1 MDPVFERRSLVRNV
15 HIPAQHIQRN
25 IQVSLMA
32 QLRAKYEGVC
42 IPEGFVQTRSITV
55 MEHSLGRI
63 NLIHGGLDYS
73 VKFQADICMPHPGQV
88 FRAPVLMRSKIGLHA
103 ELSPMKVLLPRDL
116 HIGDAS
122 FEDIKESQVVEFE
135 VKGSRFQQ
143 GDDSIVV
150 LGHLKTV
157 VAPQAVEAEK
167 AAVSTDEPLLAASGA
182 SNAAA
187 SAERRVVV
195 PQEQMPAGT
204 AARKRKVITKPS
216 VKINEPSAEGEA
228 PGPAGPSGPA

>member
-1 MDPVFERRSLVRNV
+1 MDPVFERRALVRNV

-42 IPEGFVQTRSITV
+42 IPEGFVQNRSVTV
-55 MEHSLGRI
+55 VEHSLGRI

-103 ELSPMKVLLPRDL
+103 ELPPMKVLLPRDL

-122 FEDIKESQVVEFE
+122 FEDIKEGQVVEFE

-157 VAPQAVEAEK
+157 VAPQAVEADK
-167 AAVSTDEPLLAASGA
+167 AAVSADEPLLAASGA

-187 SAERRVVV
+187 SAERKVVV
-195 PQEQMPAGT
+195 PQEQMPA
-204 AARKRKVITKPS
+204 AAVRKTKRIGKPA
-216 VKINEPSAEGEA
+216 VTINEPGAKGEA
-228 PGPAGPSGPA
+228 AGSAGPPGPA

>member
-1 MDPVFERRSLVRNV
+1 MDPIFERRALVRSV

-55 MEHSLGRI
+55 VEHSLGRV

-88 FRAPVLMRSKIGLHA
+88 FRAPVVLRSKIGLHA
-103 ELSPMKVLLPRDL
+103 EVAPMKILLPRDL
-116 HIGDAS
+116 HLGDAS
-122 FEDIKESQVVEFE
+122 FEDIKEGQEVEFE

-150 LGHLKTV
+150 LGHLKQV
-157 VAPQAVEAEK
+157 VNAQKAEAER
-167 AAVSTDEPLLAASGA
+167 ATGAEEPLLAASTGT
-182 SNAAA
+182 NAAA
-187 SAERRVVV
+187 DVERKVVV
-195 PQEQMPAGT
+195 PQDQLPA
-204 AARKRKVITKPS
+204 ASARKRKVITKPAG
-216 VKINEPSAEGEA
+216 KTNEPSAQGEA

>member
-1 MDPVFERRSLVRNV
+1 MDPLAPIFERRALVRSV

-42 IPEGFVQTRSITV
+42 IPEGFVQSRSITV
-55 MEHSLGRI
+55 VEHSLGRV

-88 FRAPVLMRSKIGLHA
+88 FRAPVILRSKIGLHA
-103 ELSPMKVLLPRDL
+103 ESAPMKILLPRDL
-116 HIGDAS
+116 HLGDAS
-122 FEDIKESQVVEFE
+122 FEDIKEGQEVEFE

-150 LGHLKTV
+150 LGHLKSV
-157 VAPQAVEAEK
+157 VAPQRVEEGN
-167 AAVSTDEPLLAASGA
+167 AATSEEPLLAAGTG

-187 SAERRVVV
+187 SVERKVVV
-195 PQEQMPAGT
+195 PQEQLPA
-204 AARKRKVITKPS
+204 APARKRKVITKPS
-216 VKINEPSAEGEA
+216 VNTNESGAQGKAEGSA
-228 PGPAGPSGPA
+228 

>member
-1 MDPVFERRSLVRNV
+1 MDPIFERRALVRSV

-55 MEHSLGRI
+55 VEHSLGRV

-73 VKFQADICMPHPGQV
+73 VKFQADICMPHPGQT
-88 FRAPVLMRSKIGLHA
+88 FRAPVVLRSKIGLHA
-103 ELSPMKVLLPRDL
+103 EVAPMKILLPRDL
-116 HIGDAS
+116 HLGDAT
-122 FEDIKESQVVEFE
+122 FEDIKEGQEVEFE

-150 LGHLKTV
+150 LGHLKQV
-157 VAPQAVEAEK
+157 VAAQKADAEK
-167 AAVSTDEPLLAASGA
+167 AVAEEPLLAASTGT
-182 SNAAA
+182 NAAA
-187 SAERRVVV
+187 DVERKVVV
-195 PQEQMPAGT
+195 PQEQMPVAK
-204 AARKRKVITKPS
+204 APRKTKVIARPAVT
-216 VKINEPSAEGEA
+216 INEPGTQGKAE
-228 PGPAGPSGPA
+228 GPAGPSGPA

>member
-1 MDPVFERRSLVRNV
+1 MEPLAPIFERRALVRSV

-42 IPEGFVQTRSITV
+42 IPEGFVQSRSITV
-55 MEHSLGRI
+55 VDHSLGRV

-88 FRAPVLMRSKIGLHA
+88 FRAPVVLRSTIGLHA
-103 ELSPMKVLLPRDL
+103 EVSPMKVLLPRDL
-116 HIGDAS
+116 HLGDAS
-122 FEDIKESQVVEFE
+122 FEDIKEGQEVEFE

-150 LGHLKTV
+150 LGHLKQV
-157 VAPQAVEAEK
+157 VNAQKAEAEK
-167 AAVSTDEPLLAASGA
+167 AVAAEEPLLAASTG

-187 SAERRVVV
+187 DVERRVVV
-195 PQEQMPAGT
+195 PQEQVPVAP
-204 AARKRKVITKPS
+204 RKRKVIAKPAPTT
-216 VKINEPSAEGEA
+216 NEPSAQGKA
-228 PGPAGPSGPA
+228 PGSAGSPGPA

>member
-1 MDPVFERRSLVRNV
+1 MDPIFERRALVRSV

-42 IPEGFVQTRSITV
+42 IPEGFVQNRSITV
-55 MEHSLGRI
+55 VEHSLGRV

-88 FRAPVLMRSKIGLHA
+88 FRAPVMLRSKIGLHA
-103 ELSPMKVLLPRDL
+103 ESLPMKILLPRDL
-116 HIGDAS
+116 HLGDTS
-122 FEDIKESQVVEFE
+122 FEDIKDGQEVEFE

-150 LGHLKTV
+150 LGHLRTV
-157 VAPQAVEAEK
+157 VNPQQAEMEK
-167 AAVSTDEPLLAASGA
+167 AAASEEPLLAASTGL
-182 SNAAA
+182 AAA
-187 SAERRVVV
+187 ADVLRKVVV
-195 PQEQMPAGT
+195 PQDQVPATSTRKRKTIAKPAGT
-204 AARKRKVITKPS
+204 T
-216 VKINEPSAEGEA
+216 NESGAKGKAE
-228 PGPAGPSGPA
+228 GPAGPSGPA

>member
-1 MDPVFERRSLVRNV
+1 MEPLAPIFERRALVRSV

-42 IPEGFVQTRSITV
+42 IPEGFVQSRSITV
-55 MEHSLGRI
+55 VDHSLGRV

-73 VKFQADICMPHPGQV
+73 VKFQGDICMPHPGQV
-88 FRAPVLMRSKIGLHA
+88 FRAPVVLRSKIGIHA
-103 ELSPMKVLLPRDL
+103 EVSPMKVLLPRDL
-116 HIGDAS
+116 HLGDAS
-122 FEDIKESQVVEFE
+122 FEDIKEGQEVEFE

-150 LGHLKTV
+150 LGHLKQV
-157 VAPQAVEAEK
+157 VNAQKAEAEK
-167 AAVSTDEPLLAASGA
+167 AVASEEPLLAAST

-187 SAERRVVV
+187 DVERKVVV
-195 PQEQMPAGT
+195 PQEQVPVAP
-204 AARKRKVITKPS
+204 RKRRVIAKPA
-216 VKINEPSAEGEA
+216 VTTNEPSAQGKA
-228 PGPAGPSGPA
+228 PGPAGPPGPA

>member
-1 MDPVFERRSLVRNV
+1 MDPIFERRALVRSV

-55 MEHSLGRI
+55 VEHSLGRV

-73 VKFQADICMPHPGQV
+73 VKFQADICMPHPGQT
-88 FRAPVLMRSKIGLHA
+88 FRAPVVLRSKIGLHA
-103 ELSPMKVLLPRDL
+103 EVAPMKILLPRDL
-116 HIGDAS
+116 HLGDAT
-122 FEDIKESQVVEFE
+122 FEDIKEGQEVEFE

-150 LGHLKTV
+150 LGHLKQV
-157 VAPQAVEAEK
+157 VAAQKADAEK
-167 AAVSTDEPLLAASGA
+167 AVAEEPLLAASTGT
-182 SNAAA
+182 NAAA
-187 SAERRVVV
+187 DVERKVVV
-195 PQEQMPAGT
+195 PQEQMPA
-204 AARKRKVITKPS
+204 AKAPRKTKVIARPAVT
-216 VKINEPSAEGEA
+216 INEPGAQGKAE
-228 PGPAGPSGPA
+228 GPAGPSGPA

>member
-1 MDPVFERRSLVRNV
+1 MDPIAPIFERRALVRSV

-42 IPEGFVQTRSITV
+42 IPEGFVQSRSITV
-55 MEHSLGRI
+55 VDHSLGRV

-88 FRAPVLMRSKIGLHA
+88 FRAPVVLRSKIGLHA
-103 ELSPMKVLLPRDL
+103 EVSPMKVLLPRDL
-116 HIGDAS
+116 HLGDAS
-122 FEDIKESQVVEFE
+122 FEDIKEGQEVEFE

-150 LGHLKTV
+150 LGHLKQV
-157 VAPQAVEAEK
+157 VNAQRADAEK
-167 AAVSTDEPLLAASGA
+167 ATAAEEPLLAAST

-187 SAERRVVV
+187 DVERRVVV
-195 PQEQMPAGT
+195 PQDQVPA
-204 AARKRKVITKPS
+204 APRKRKVIAKPA
-216 VKINEPSAEGEA
+216 VTTNEPSAQGKA
-228 PGPAGPSGPA
+228 PGPAGPPGPA

>member
-1 MDPVFERRSLVRNV
+1 MDPIFERRALVRSV

-42 IPEGFVQTRSITV
+42 IPEGFVQNRSITV
-55 MEHSLGRI
+55 VEHSLGRV

-88 FRAPVLMRSKIGLHA
+88 FRAPVMLRSKIGLHA
-103 ELSPMKVLLPRDL
+103 ESLPMKILLPRDL
-116 HIGDAS
+116 HLGDTS
-122 FEDIKESQVVEFE
+122 FEDIKDGQEVEFE

-150 LGHLKTV
+150 LGHLRTV
-157 VAPQAVEAEK
+157 VNPQQAEMEK
-167 AAVSTDEPLLAASGA
+167 AAAGSEEPLLAAGTA
-182 SNAAA
+182 SKAADV
-187 SAERRVVV
+187 ERKVVV
-195 PQEQMPAGT
+195 PQEQMPAS
-204 AARKRKVITKPS
+204 AARKRKVITKPATTT
-216 VKINEPSAEGEA
+216 NESGAQGKT
-228 PGPAGPSGPA
+228 PGPVGPSGPA

>member
-1 MDPVFERRSLVRNV
+1 MEPLAPIFERRALVRSV

-42 IPEGFVQTRSITV
+42 IPEGFVQSRSITV
-55 MEHSLGRI
+55 VDHSLGRV

-88 FRAPVLMRSKIGLHA
+88 FRAPVVLRSKIGLHA
-103 ELSPMKVLLPRDL
+103 EVSPMKVLLPRDL
-116 HIGDAS
+116 HLGDVS
-122 FEDIKESQVVEFE
+122 FEDIKEGQEVEFE

-150 LGHLKTV
+150 LGHLKQV
-157 VAPQAVEAEK
+157 VNAQKAEAEK
-167 AAVSTDEPLLAASGA
+167 AVASEEPLLAAST

-187 SAERRVVV
+187 DVERRVVV
-195 PQEQMPAGT
+195 PQEQVPVAP
-204 AARKRKVITKPS
+204 RKRRVIAKPA
-216 VKINEPSAEGEA
+216 VTTNEPSAQGKA
-228 PGPAGPSGPA
+228 PGPAGPPGPA

>member
-1 MDPVFERRSLVRNV
+1 MDPIFERRALVRSV

-42 IPEGFVQTRSITV
+42 IPEGFVQNRSITV
-55 MEHSLGRI
+55 VEHSLGRV

-88 FRAPVLMRSKIGLHA
+88 FRAPVILRSKIGLHA
-103 ELSPMKVLLPRDL
+103 ESLPMKILLPRDL
-116 HIGDAS
+116 HLGDTS
-122 FEDIKESQVVEFE
+122 FEDIKDGQEVEFE

-150 LGHLKTV
+150 LGHLRTV
-157 VAPQAVEAEK
+157 VNPQQAEMEK
-167 AAVSTDEPLLAASGA
+167 AVVGEEPLLAASTG

-187 SAERRVVV
+187 DVERKVVV
-195 PQEQMPAGT
+195 PQEQIPT
-204 AARKRKVITKPS
+204 ASARKRKVITKPS
-216 VKINEPSAEGEA
+216 VKINEPGPQGEA

>member
-1 MDPVFERRSLVRNV
+1 MEPLAPIFERRALVRSV

-42 IPEGFVQTRSITV
+42 IPEGFVQSRSITV
-55 MEHSLGRI
+55 VDHSLGRV

-88 FRAPVLMRSKIGLHA
+88 FRAPVVLRSKIGLHA
-103 ELSPMKVLLPRDL
+103 EVSPMKVLLPRDL
-116 HIGDAS
+116 HLGDAS
-122 FEDIKESQVVEFE
+122 FEDIKEGQEVEFE

-150 LGHLKTV
+150 LGHLKQV
-157 VAPQAVEAEK
+157 VNAQKAEAEK
-167 AAVSTDEPLLAASGA
+167 AVASEEPLLAAST

-187 SAERRVVV
+187 DVERKVVV
-195 PQEQMPAGT
+195 PQEQVPVAP
-204 AARKRKVITKPS
+204 RKRRVIAKPA
-216 VKINEPSAEGEA
+216 VTTNEPSAQGKA
-228 PGPAGPSGPA
+228 PGPAGPPGPA

>member
-1 MDPVFERRSLVRNV
+1 MDPIFERRALVRSV

-55 MEHSLGRI
+55 VEHSLGRV

-73 VKFQADICMPHPGQV
+73 VKFQADICMPHPGQT
-88 FRAPVLMRSKIGLHA
+88 FRAPVVLRSKIGLHA
-103 ELSPMKVLLPRDL
+103 EVAPMKILLPRDL
-116 HIGDAS
+116 HLGDAT
-122 FEDIKESQVVEFE
+122 FEDIKEGQEVEFE

-150 LGHLKTV
+150 LGHLKQV
-157 VAPQAVEAEK
+157 VAAQKADAEK
-167 AAVSTDEPLLAASGA
+167 AVAEEPLLAASTGT
-182 SNAAA
+182 NAAA
-187 SAERRVVV
+187 DVERKVVV
-195 PQEQMPAGT
+195 PQEQMPA
-204 AARKRKVITKPS
+204 AKAPRKTKVIAKPS

>member
-1 MDPVFERRSLVRNV
+1 MDPIFERRALVRSV

-55 MEHSLGRI
+55 VEHSLGRV

-73 VKFQADICMPHPGQV
+73 VKFQADICMPHPGQT
-88 FRAPVLMRSKIGLHA
+88 FRAPVVLRSKIGLHA
-103 ELSPMKVLLPRDL
+103 EVAPMKILLPRDL
-116 HIGDAS
+116 HLGDAT
-122 FEDIKESQVVEFE
+122 FEDIKEGQEVEFE

-150 LGHLKTV
+150 LGHLKQV
-157 VAPQAVEAEK
+157 VAAQKADAEK
-167 AAVSTDEPLLAASGA
+167 AAAEEPLLAASTGT
-182 SNAAA
+182 NAAA
-187 SAERRVVV
+187 DVERKVVV
-195 PQEQMPAGT
+195 PQEQMPA
-204 AARKRKVITKPS
+204 AKAPRKTKVIARPAVT
-216 VKINEPSAEGEA
+216 INEPGAQGKAE
-228 PGPAGPSGPA
+228 GPAGPSGPA

>member
-1 MDPVFERRSLVRNV
+1 MEPLAPIFERRALVRSV

-42 IPEGFVQTRSITV
+42 SPEGFVQSRSITV
-55 MEHSLGRI
+55 VDHSLGRV

-88 FRAPVLMRSKIGLHA
+88 FRAPVVLRSKIGLHA
-103 ELSPMKVLLPRDL
+103 EVSPMKVLLPRDL
-116 HIGDAS
+116 HLGDAS
-122 FEDIKESQVVEFE
+122 FEDIKEGQEVEFE

-150 LGHLKTV
+150 LGHLKQV
-157 VAPQAVEAEK
+157 VNAQKAEAEK
-167 AAVSTDEPLLAASGA
+167 VVASEEPLLAAST

-187 SAERRVVV
+187 DVERRVVV
-195 PQEQMPAGT
+195 PQEQVPVAP
-204 AARKRKVITKPS
+204 RKRKVIAKPA
-216 VKINEPSAEGEA
+216 VTTNEPSAQGKA
-228 PGPAGPSGPA
+228 PGPAGPPGPA

>member
-1 MDPVFERRSLVRNV
+1 MDPIFERRALVRSV

-42 IPEGFVQTRSITV
+42 IPEGFVQNRSITV
-55 MEHSLGRI
+55 VEHSLGRV

-88 FRAPVLMRSKIGLHA
+88 FRAPVMLRSKIGLHA
-103 ELSPMKVLLPRDL
+103 ESPPMKILLPRDL
-116 HIGDAS
+116 HLGDAT
-122 FEDIKESQVVEFE
+122 FEDIKDGQEVEFE

-150 LGHLKTV
+150 LGHLRTAV
-157 VAPQAVEAEK
+157 NPQQAQIEK
-167 AAVSTDEPLLAASGA
+167 AEAGEEPLLAAGTGT
-182 SNAAA
+182 NAAA
-187 SAERRVVV
+187 DVERKVVV
-195 PQEQMPAGT
+195 PQEQMPAPS
-204 AARKRKVITKPS
+204 ARKRKVISKPA
-216 VKINEPSAEGEA
+216 VTINEPSAQGKA
-228 PGPAGPSGPA
+228 PGPAGPPGPA

>member
-1 MDPVFERRSLVRNV
+1 MDPIFERRALVRSV

-55 MEHSLGRI
+55 VEHSLGRV

-73 VKFQADICMPHPGQV
+73 VKFQADICMPHPGQT
-88 FRAPVLMRSKIGLHA
+88 FRAPVVLRSKIGLHA
-103 ELSPMKVLLPRDL
+103 EVAPMKILLPRDL
-116 HIGDAS
+116 HLGDAT
-122 FEDIKESQVVEFE
+122 FEDIKEGQEVEFE

-150 LGHLKTV
+150 LGHLKQV
-157 VAPQAVEAEK
+157 VAAQKADAEK
-167 AAVSTDEPLLAASGA
+167 AVAEEPLLAASTGT
-182 SNAAA
+182 NAAA
-187 SAERRVVV
+187 DVERKVVV
-195 PQEQMPAGT
+195 PQEQMPVAK
-204 AARKRKVITKPS
+204 APRKTKVIARPAVT
-216 VKINEPSAEGEA
+216 INEPGAQGKAE
-228 PGPAGPSGPA
+228 GPAGPSGPA

>member
-1 MDPVFERRSLVRNV
+1 MDPIFERRALVRSV

-42 IPEGFVQTRSITV
+42 IPEGFVQNRSITV
-55 MEHSLGRI
+55 VEHSLGRV

-88 FRAPVLMRSKIGLHA
+88 FRAPVMLRSKIGLHA
-103 ELSPMKVLLPRDL
+103 ESLPMKILLPRDL
-116 HIGDAS
+116 HLGDTS
-122 FEDIKESQVVEFE
+122 FEDIKDGQEVEFE

-150 LGHLKTV
+150 LGHLRTV
-157 VAPQAVEAEK
+157 VNPQQAEMEK
-167 AAVSTDEPLLAASGA
+167 AAAASEEPLLAAGTA
-182 SNAAA
+182 NKAADV
-187 SAERRVVV
+187 ERKVVV
-195 PQEQMPAGT
+195 PQEQMPA
-204 AARKRKVITKPS
+204 ASARKRKVISKPATTT
-216 VKINEPSAEGEA
+216 NEPVAKGKAE
-228 PGPAGPSGPA
+228 GPAGPPGPA

>member
-1 MDPVFERRSLVRNV
+1 MDPIFERRALVRSV

-42 IPEGFVQTRSITV
+42 IPEGFVQNRSITV
-55 MEHSLGRI
+55 VEHSLGRV

-88 FRAPVLMRSKIGLHA
+88 FRAPVMLRSKIGLHA
-103 ELSPMKVLLPRDL
+103 EALPMKILLPRDL
-116 HIGDAS
+116 HLGDTS
-122 FEDIKESQVVEFE
+122 FEDIKDGEEVEFE

-150 LGHLKTV
+150 LGHLRTAVK
-157 VAPQAVEAEK
+157 PQQIEMEK
-167 AAVSTDEPLLAASGA
+167 AAAGEEPLLAASTG
-182 SNAAA
+182 S
-187 SAERRVVV
+187 SAPADVLRKVVV
-195 PQEQMPAGT
+195 PQDQVPA
-204 AARKRKVITKPS
+204 AVARKRKTIAKPA
-216 VKINEPSAEGEA
+216 VTINEPGAQGKA
-228 PGPAGPSGPA
+228 PGPAGPPGPA